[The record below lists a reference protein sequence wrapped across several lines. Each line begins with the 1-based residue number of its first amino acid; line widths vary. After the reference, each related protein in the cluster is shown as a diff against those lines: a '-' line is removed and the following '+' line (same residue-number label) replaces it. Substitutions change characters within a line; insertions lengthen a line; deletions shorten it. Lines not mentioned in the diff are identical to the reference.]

1 MQKSEKISLNA
12 DSVLSD
18 VLAENKRLLLLV
30 ERFGIGFGMGDG
42 TIAEVCK
49 AQSVVTE
56 VFLSI
61 SNVYLGNQYSGSIPV
76 SAEAIACLIRYLH
89 NSHRF
94 YLDEKYP
101 ELRGFIAQMKELNH
115 ARSMGMVER
124 FFNEYFDEVAEH
136 LNYENE
142 MVFPYIMKLLNEE
155 LLAETD
161 FSVDEY
167 KDHHNDI
174 EDKLTDLKNLLIKY
188 MPVEGDGLPRR
199 KLLNSLFE
207 LEFDL
212 NIHSMIEDTILIPLV
227 RKMEKSR
234 RLAQ

>member
-1 MQKSEKISLNA
+1 MQNIDKISLN
-12 DSVLSD
+12 SESLMSD
-18 VLAENKRLLLLV
+18 ALASNKRLLLLV
-30 ERFGIGFGMGDG
+30 ERFGIGFGIGDG
-42 TIAEVCK
+42 TIAEVCE
-49 AQSVVTE
+49 AQGVVSE

-61 SNVYLGNQYSGSIPV
+61 SNIYLGNHYTGSIPV
-76 SAEAIACLIRYLH
+76 SPEAIACLIRYLQ
-89 NSHRF
+89 NSHSF
-94 YLDEKYP
+94 YLGEKYP
-101 ELRGFIAQMKELNH
+101 ELRGFIAQMKELNP
-115 ARSMGMVER
+115 ARSMAMVER

-142 MVFPYIMKLLNEE
+142 VVFPYILKLLNGES
-155 LLAETD
+155 LSETD

-174 EDKLTDLKNLLIKY
+174 EDKLTDLKSLLIKY

-207 LEFDL
+207 LEYDL
-212 NIHSMIEDTILIPLV
+212 NIHSMVEDTILIPLV

-234 RLAQ
+234 RLAP

>member
-1 MQKSEKISLNA
+1 MQNIDKISLN
-12 DSVLSD
+12 SESILSD
-18 VLAENKRLLLLV
+18 SLAGNKRLLLLL

-42 TIAEVCK
+42 SIAEVCK
-49 AQSVVTE
+49 AQGVVCE

-61 SNVYLGNQYSGSIPV
+61 SNSYLGSHYTGNIPV
-76 SAEAIACLIRYLH
+76 TSEAIACLIRYLQS
-89 NSHRF
+89 SHSF

-101 ELRGFIAQMKELNH
+101 ELRGFIAQMKELNR
-115 ARSMGMVER
+115 ARSMAMVER

-136 LNYENE
+136 LNYENDV
-142 MVFPYIMKLLNEE
+142 VFPYILKLLNDES
-155 LLAETD
+155 LSGTD

-174 EDKLTDLKNLLIKY
+174 EDKLNDLKNLLIKY
-188 MPVEGDGLPRR
+188 MPVDGDGIPRR

-212 NIHSMIEDTILIPLV
+212 NIHSMVEDTILIPLV

-234 RLAQ
+234 RSTQ